1 MIVRSMQLQWTV
13 ACDNGLCGIT
23 VVIKSLD
30 TTNLESTVTC
40 RDRIQQSPVNNH
52 IKMNVTKSG
61 RERHRAPTPLAGLAS
76 GWLYLFMQNKQIIC
90 LP

>member
-1 MIVRSMQLQWTV
+1 MIVRSMQFQWTV
-13 ACDNGLCGIT
+13 ACDNDLCGIT

-30 TTNLESTVTC
+30 TTNQESTVTC

-61 RERHRAPTPLAGLAS
+61 RERHRAPTPLARLAS
-76 GWLYLFMQNKQIIC
+76 GWLYLGVWGATEQ
-90 LP
+90 

>member
-1 MIVRSMQLQWTV
+1 MIVRSMQFQWTV
-13 ACDNGLCGIT
+13 ACDNGLCGII

-30 TTNLESTVTC
+30 TTNQESTVTC
-40 RDRIQQSPVNNH
+40 RDRVQQSPVNNH

-61 RERHRAPTPLAGLAS
+61 RERHWAPTPLAGLAS
-76 GWLYLFMQNKQIIC
+76 GWLYLFMQNKQIIY

>member
-40 RDRIQQSPVNNH
+40 RDRIQQSPV
-52 IKMNVTKSG
+52 IT
-61 RERHRAPTPLAGLAS
+61 T
-76 GWLYLFMQNKQIIC
+76 
-90 LP
+90 